1 MSLINKK
8 AVKKF
13 TLNIANDRFS
23 ANLPK
28 RMVDGQGREWNLSR
42 CGQSASKRFTQVS
55 QSFVDDIEAKVRN
68 LIAEHIKKHPSI
80 GKTIR

>member
-13 TLNIANDRFS
+13 TLDAANIRF
-23 ANLPK
+23 AKKLPK
-28 RMVDGQGREWNLSR
+28 LMTDSQGREWNLSR
-42 CGQSASKRFTQVS
+42 CGQSKKFTQVS
-55 QSFVDDIEAKVRN
+55 KSFMDDVEARVRN
-68 LIAEHIKKHPSI
+68 MITEHIKKHPSV

>member
-13 TLNIANDRFS
+13 ALDAANIRF
-23 ANLPK
+23 AKKLPK
-28 RMVDGQGREWNLSR
+28 RTVDSQGREWNWSR
-42 CGQSASKRFTQVS
+42 CGKTKRFSQVS
-55 QSFVDDIEAKVRN
+55 KAFMDDVEAKVRN
-68 LIAEHIKKHPSI
+68 MITEHIKKHPSV